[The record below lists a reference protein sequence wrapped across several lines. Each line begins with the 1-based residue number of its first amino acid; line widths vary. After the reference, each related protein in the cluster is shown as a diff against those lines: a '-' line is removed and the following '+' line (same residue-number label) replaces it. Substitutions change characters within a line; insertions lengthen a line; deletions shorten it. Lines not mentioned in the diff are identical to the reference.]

1 MNLSLTPVR
10 FLRRAMAE
18 YPNKVGII
26 DGEKRFTYA
35 EFGHRCGQLGSLLR
49 ELGVQPGDRVAFL
62 GLNSHHLLEAYYGV
76 LEAGAVLLPLN
87 VRLAPPELSFIL
99 NDAGATVLFYDSELK
114 PLLETFRKDL
124 TTVRHVFSLEEY
136 DGLLAAREPYF
147 IDWTQIDEN
156 AVAELFYTSGTTSNP
171 KGVMLTHRNLYLHC
185 FSLLTGVGNLVT
197 MRELHTIPLFHA
209 NGWGRVQTLT
219 CMGGVHVMMRRFD
232 PAQVLALV
240 ERERVEGFAMVPTMA
255 IALLNCPAMKAEHD
269 LSSLKYV
276 SIGGAASSP
285 ELVAQLEKALGCAC
299 YSGYGLTETS
309 PAMSMSLLKPSLSD
323 PEEFRHTRQSMAGC
337 AFPCTEIRVVDQ
349 DMNDV
354 PCDGQSVGEV
364 VTRGDVV
371 MAGYWRQPEA
381 TAEALRGGWFHTGD
395 LAVIDKDRYILI
407 VDRKK
412 EIIVSGGE
420 NISSLEV
427 EKAILAHPAV
437 YEAAVIP
444 VPDARWGEVA
454 KGLVS
459 LKSGQQATEAE
470 IIEFVRGRLAHYKV
484 PKTIEFLAELPKSGT
499 GKILKRV
506 LREKYWEHL
515 SRRVGT

>member
-10 FLRRAMAE
+10 FLRRAMTE
-18 YPNKVGII
+18 YPNKVGIV
-26 DGEKRFTYA
+26 DGEQRFTYG
-35 EFGHRCGQLGSLLR
+35 EFGRRCGQLGSLLR
-49 ELGVQPGDRVAFL
+49 ELDVQPGDRVAFL

-76 LEAGAVLLPLN
+76 LEAGVVLLPLN

-99 NDAGATVLFYDSELK
+99 NDASATVLFYDSELK
-114 PLLETFRKDL
+114 PLLEAFRKDL
-124 TTVRHVFSLEEY
+124 TTVKRIFSLEEY
-136 DGLLAAREPYF
+136 DGLLAQREPYY
-147 IDWTQIDEN
+147 IDWTTIDEN
-156 AVAELFYTSGTTSNP
+156 SLAELFYTSGTTSNP
-171 KGVMLTHRNLYLHC
+171 KGVMLTHRNLYLHG
-185 FSLLTGVGNLVT
+185 FSVLAGIGDKVT
-197 MRELHTIPLFHA
+197 AVELHTIPLFHA

-219 CMGGVHVMMRRFD
+219 CMGGTHVLMRRFD

-240 ERERVEGFAMVPTMA
+240 AKERVEAFAMVPTMA
-255 IALLNCPAMKAEHD
+255 IALLNCAALQAAPD

-285 ELVAQLEKALGCAC
+285 ELVAQLEKGLGCAC

-309 PAMSMSLLKPSLSD
+309 PVMSMSLLKPSLVD
-323 PEEFRHTRQSMAGC
+323 PEEYRYTRQSMAGC
-337 AFPCTEIRVVDQ
+337 AFPCVEIRVVDQ

-354 PCDGQSVGEV
+354 PCDSQSVGEV
-364 VTRGDVV
+364 VTRGDNV
-371 MAGYWRQPEA
+371 MAGYWRQPES
-381 TAEALRGGWFHTGD
+381 TAEAFRGGWFHTGD
-395 LAVIDKDRYILI
+395 LAVMDKDRYLLI

-427 EKAILAHPAV
+427 EKALLAHPAV
-437 YEAAVIP
+437 YECAVIP
-444 VPDARWGEVA
+444 VPDDRWGEVPKA
-454 KGLVS
+454 LVS
-459 LKSGQQATEAE
+459 LKPGQSASEAE
-470 IIEFVRGRLAHYKV
+470 MIEFVRGRLAHYKV

-515 SRRVGT
+515 TRRVGT